1 MENIFVEFLPP
12 WVETG
17 LQPAFYD
24 KESGTVLQQTARMYA
39 RVNMLIRMFNKL
51 SKNTKTE
58 IERFETA
65 VNEDMTQYKHD
76 INETVA
82 NYIEQFNQLHDYVH
96 DYFDNLD
103 VQEEINNKLDD
114 MVEQGTLQEIIA
126 DYLNSRA
133 LFGFDTVADMKAATN
148 LIDGSFAY
156 TMGYY
161 TINDCGCATYKITS
175 TEPSGYYETLNSGL
189 YAELLV
195 DDVMCVKQFGAKGD
209 GLTDDTTK
217 LNACLTCGAKDI
229 VIDSGT
235 YLISGSLSVT
245 NNVSGEDS
253 VTITFPTADP
263 SVFPTNSIFLLQDVD
278 NIEIKNIKFLGNFDS
293 STPGGTGTEH
303 AHAIC
308 LQHCNNIEIHDCEA
322 TNMWGD
328 FVYVGGGRTGE
339 AHEGQSTNVSI
350 HDNKITNPKRC
361 CVAFVHC
368 DSVNVINNIIDKQY
382 TYVATFDIEPNDS
395 AQSTTN
401 IRIDGNVVDTTGIY
415 IKNARTLTNALN
427 PKNLVINNNH
437 IIKCS
442 SVFHADLPSNVSEP
456 YTDNV
461 IITNNSC
468 DTQTSTLDLFGCKHA
483 TVTGNKIPNT
493 ISLQL
498 SENTNI
504 SGNVLKAIIL
514 NNSKNININGNLM
527 SYKGYSLSGNCVA
540 IVSGE
545 NYYITNNI
553 MTETRTGVRVQLS
566 GNLKKLTVKNNN
578 IITSKYGIYCYA
590 DSTYTYTDIH
600 TEDNNI
606 YHDVQGDENADTA
619 FVAVQNLLTRQPDTS
634 NFFRMKGL
642 AVTTTYIRGVTGQ
655 YVSNTNPTLQTDGSG
670 SYYLK
675 GWLCVDGEN
684 QTWIEDKLR
693 V

>member
-1 MENIFVEFLPP
+1 MTWNTRIPKFRRF
-12 WVETG
+12 
-17 LQPAFYD
+17 
-24 KESGTVLQQTARMYA
+24 VLQNFPFIEQDFDALTDYELICKVVEYLN
-39 RVNMLIRMFNKL
+39 RVITSQNELIA
-51 SKNTKTE
+51 E
-58 IERFETA
+58 VGRFET
-65 VNEDMTQYKHD
+65 D
-76 INETVA
+76 ITNDFDRLEGLF
-82 NYIEQFNQLHDYVH
+82 IELKSFVDN
-96 DYFDNLD
+96 YFDNLD

-133 LFGFDTVADMKAATN
+133 LFGFDTVADMQAATN
-148 LIDGSFAY
+148 LVDGSFAY

-161 TINDCGCATYKITS
+161 AVNDCGCATYKITS
-175 TEPSGYYETLNSGL
+175 TQPSGYYETLNSGL
-189 YAELLV
+189 YAKLLV
-195 DDVMCVKQFGAKGD
+195 DDVMCAKQFGTKGD

-217 LNACLTCGAKDI
+217 LNACLACGAKDI

-245 NNVSGEDS
+245 SNVSGEGN
-253 VTITFPTADP
+253 VTITFPTANP

-278 NIEIKNIKFLGNFDS
+278 NVEIKNIKFLGNFDS

-339 AHEGQSTNVSI
+339 AHEGQSTNVSV

-368 DSVNVINNIIDKQY
+368 DTVNVINNIIDKQY

-401 IRIDGNVVDTTGIY
+401 IKIEGNVVDTTGIY
-415 IKNARTLTNALN
+415 VKNARTTTNALN

-442 SVFHADLPSNVSEP
+442 SIFHADLADVSEP

-461 IITNNSC
+461 VISNNSC
-468 DTQTSTLDLFGCKHA
+468 DSQTSTLDLFGCKKA
-483 TVTGNKIPNT
+483 TVVGNKIPNT
-493 ISLQL
+493 VSLRL
-498 SENTNI
+498 TSNTTI
-504 SGNVLKAIIL
+504 SGNVLKSIIL
-514 NNSKNININGNLM
+514 NASNNVNISGNIM
-527 SYKGYSLSGNCVA
+527 SYKAYSQTGNCVA

-545 NYYITNNI
+545 NYYISNNL
-553 MTETRTGVRVQLS
+553 MSEVRAAVRIQLS
-566 GNLKKLTVKNNN
+566 GNLKKVTIKNNN

-590 DSTYTYTDIH
+590 DSTYTYSNILI
-600 TEDNNI
+600 EDNNI
-606 YHDVQGDENADTA
+606 YHDVQGDTNADTSFRA
-619 FVAVQNLLTRQPDTS
+619 TENLLTRQPETS
-634 NFFRMKGL
+634 NYFRMKGL
-642 AVTTTYIRGVTGQ
+642 ATTTTYITGVKGQ
-655 YVSNTNPTLQTDGSG
+655 YVSNTNPTLQSDGTG

-675 GWLCVDGEN
+675 GWLCVDEEN
-684 QTWIEDKLR
+684 QTWIQDKLR

>member
-12 WVETG
+12 WIETG

-51 SKNTKTE
+51 SKNTKT
-58 IERFETA
+58 T
-65 VNEDMTQYKHD
+65 VED
-76 INETVA
+76 
-82 NYIEQFNQLHDYVH
+82 YIEQFNELHDYVH

-133 LFGFDTVADMKAATN
+133 LFGFDTVADMQAATN

-161 TINDCGCATYKITS
+161 AVNDCGCATYKITS
-175 TEPSGYYETLNSGL
+175 TQPSGYYETLNSGL
-189 YAELLV
+189 YAKLLV
-195 DDVMCVKQFGAKGD
+195 DDVMCAKQFGTKGD

-217 LNACLTCGAKDI
+217 LNACLACGAKDI

-245 NNVSGEDS
+245 SNVSGEGN
-253 VTITFPTADP
+253 VTITFPTANP

-278 NIEIKNIKFLGNFDS
+278 NVEIKNIKFLGNFDS

-308 LQHCNNIEIHDCEA
+308 LQHCNNIDIHDCEA

-339 AHEGQSTNVSI
+339 AHEGQSTNVSV

-368 DSVNVINNIIDKQY
+368 DTVNVINNIIDKQY

-401 IRIDGNVVDTTGIY
+401 IKIEGNVVDTTGIY
-415 IKNARTLTNALN
+415 VKNARTTTNALN

-442 SVFHADLPSNVSEP
+442 SIFHADLADVSEP

-461 IITNNSC
+461 VISNNSC
-468 DTQTSTLDLFGCKHA
+468 DSQTSTLDLFGCKNA
-483 TVTGNKIPNT
+483 TVVGNKIPNT
-493 ISLQL
+493 VSLRL
-498 SENTNI
+498 TSNTTI
-504 SGNVLKAIIL
+504 SGNVLKSIIL
-514 NNSKNININGNLM
+514 NASNNVNISGNLM
-527 SYKGYSLSGNCVA
+527 SYKGYSQTGNCVA

-545 NYYITNNI
+545 NYYISNNL
-553 MTETRTGVRVQLS
+553 MSEVRAAVRIQLS
-566 GNLKKLTVKNNN
+566 GNLKKVTIKNNN

-590 DSTYTYTDIH
+590 DSTYTYSNILI
-600 TEDNNI
+600 EDNNI
-606 YHDVQGDENADTA
+606 YHDVQGDTNADTSFRA
-619 FVAVQNLLTRQPDTS
+619 TENLLTRQPETS
-634 NFFRMKGL
+634 NYFRMKGL
-642 AVTTTYIRGVTGQ
+642 ATTTTYITGVKGQ
-655 YVSNTNPTLQTDGSG
+655 YVSNTNPTLQSDGTG

-675 GWLCVDGEN
+675 GWLCVDEEN
-684 QTWIEDKLR
+684 QTWIQDKLR

>member
-1 MENIFVEFLPP
+1 MTWNTHIPKFRRF
-12 WVETG
+12 
-17 LQPAFYD
+17 
-24 KESGTVLQQTARMYA
+24 VLQNFPFIEEDFDALTDYA
-39 RVNMLIRMFNKL
+39 LICKVVEYL
-51 SKNTKTE
+51 NTVITSQNE
-58 IERFETA
+58 VVAELGRFET
-65 VNEDMTQYKHD
+65 D
-76 INETVA
+76 ITNDFDRLEGL
-82 NYIEQFNQLHDYVH
+82 FNDLHSFVDN
-96 DYFDNLD
+96 YFDNLD
-103 VQEEINNKLDD
+103 VQEEINNKL
-114 MVEQGTLQEIIA
+114 EQMTEDGTLQEIVA

-133 LFGFDTVADMKAATN
+133 LFGFDTVADMQAAAN

-161 TINDCGCATYKITS
+161 AINDCGNATYKITG

-195 DDVMCVKQFGAKGD
+195 DDTMCAKQFGAKGD

-245 NNVSGEDS
+245 SNVSGEGN
-253 VTITFPTADP
+253 VTITFPTANP

-278 NIEIKNIKFLGNFDS
+278 NVEIKNIKFLGNFDS

-308 LQHCNNIEIHDCEA
+308 LQHCNNIEIHDCDA

-368 DSVNVINNIIDKQY
+368 DTVNVINNIIDKQY

-401 IRIDGNVVDTTGIY
+401 IKIDGNVVDTTGIY
-415 IKNARTLTNALN
+415 VKNARTTTNALN

-442 SVFHADLPSNVSEP
+442 SMFHADLPSNVSEP

-461 IITNNSC
+461 VISNNTC
-468 DTQTSTLDLFGCKHA
+468 DSQTSTLDLFGCKNA
-483 TVTGNKIPNT
+483 TVVGNKISNT
-493 ISLQL
+493 LSLRL
-498 SENTNI
+498 TTNTTI
-504 SGNVLKAIIL
+504 SGNVLKSIIL
-514 NNSKNININGNLM
+514 NTSNNVNISGNLM
-527 SYKGYSLSGNCVA
+527 SYKGYSQTGNCVA

-545 NYYITNNI
+545 NYYINNNI
-553 MTETRTGVRVQLS
+553 MNEVRAAVRIQLS
-566 GNLKKLTVKNNN
+566 GDLKKVTIKNNN

-590 DSTYTYTDIH
+590 DSTYNYSDILI
-600 TEDNNI
+600 EDNNI
-606 YHDVQGDENADTA
+606 YHDVQGDTNTDTSFRA
-619 FVAVQNLLTRQPDTS
+619 TENLLTRQPETS
-634 NFFRMKGL
+634 NYFRMKGL
-642 AVTTTYIRGVTGQ
+642 ATTTTYITGVKGQ
-655 YVSNTNPTLQTDGSG
+655 YVSNTNPTLQTDGTG

-675 GWLCVDGEN
+675 GWLCVDEEN
-684 QTWIEDKLR
+684 QTWIQDKLR